1 MRTVDVASDI
11 PFSYYSVVVN
21 RRGDVDVAIPDLN
34 TQGLLPPGLYDCTLN
49 EVRDKFGRF
58 KGTEQRQSLFEKL
71 SAFIHDATQTGMVKS
86 IIIDGSFVTSKDS
99 PADIDLVLEMQLA
112 HNPGTDLRPFEY
124 NVLSKRVVK
133 RLYGFDLFLAGSGSK
148 ALAEWVEYFH
158 QVKPKFPGN
167 FIAFVS

>member
-1 MRTVDVASDI
+1 
-11 PFSYYSVVVN
+11 
-21 RRGDVDVAIPDLN
+21 VAIPDLN
-34 TQGLLPPGLYDCTLN
+34 AQGLLPPGLYDCTLE

-58 KGTEQRQSLFEKL
+58 KGTERRQSLFEKL
-71 SAFIHDATQTGMVKS
+71 SAFIHEATQTGMVKS
-86 IIIDGSFVTSKDS
+86 IIIDGSFVTGKDS

-133 RLYGFDLFLAGSGSK
+133 RLYGFDLFLAGSESK

-158 QVKPKFPGN
+158 QVKEQPGIRKGILRMN
-167 FIAFVS
+167 L